1 MDGFINLLKP
11 PGMTS
16 SDAVVY
22 VRKRLPRGT
31 KVGHA
36 GTLDPE
42 AAGVLPVMVGRAAR
56 LSDYIMTG
64 EKEYICE
71 IALGVA
77 TDTQDAQGAP
87 VGEHNPPASE
97 EALINVLSQFRG
109 GIMQV
114 PSAFSA
120 LKVGGRKMC
129 DIARAGGEV
138 APQPRPVTI
147 HELEYLGKGAQDG
160 YLLRVK
166 CSKGTYIR
174 ALCHDI
180 GQALGCG
187 AHMRFLL
194 RTFSAGFSIADACT
208 LEQVDADLNAHIMP
222 IDAPIN
228 HMPRVMCGSDLYARL
243 RCGNRLAIDKLRGDV
258 DAPGA
263 IRLYVNR
270 EADIDTLERD
280 AQSGGVPAGYSFA
293 GIVERDGDETR
304 FKAMLFEPED

>member
-1 MDGFINLLKP
+1 MYGFINLLKP

-120 LKVGGRKMC
+120 LKVGLSL
-129 DIARAGGEV
+129 
-138 APQPRPVTI
+138 I
-147 HELEYLGKGAQDG
+147 H
-160 YLLRVK
+160 
-166 CSKGTYIR
+166 I
-174 ALCHDI
+174 
-180 GQALGCG
+180 
-187 AHMRFLL
+187 
-194 RTFSAGFSIADACT
+194 
-208 LEQVDADLNAHIMP
+208 
-222 IDAPIN
+222 
-228 HMPRVMCGSDLYARL
+228 
-243 RCGNRLAIDKLRGDV
+243 
-258 DAPGA
+258 
-263 IRLYVNR
+263 
-270 EADIDTLERD
+270 
-280 AQSGGVPAGYSFA
+280 
-293 GIVERDGDETR
+293 
-304 FKAMLFEPED
+304 

>member
-1 MDGFINLLKP
+1 MDGFINLIKP

-42 AAGVLPVMVGRAAR
+42 AAGVLPIMVGRAAR

-77 TDTQDAQGAP
+77 TDTQDAQGTA
-87 VGEHNPPASE
+87 VGGHCPPASE
-97 EALINVLSQFRG
+97 DELRAVLDRFRG
-109 GIMQV
+109 DIMQV

-129 DIARAGGEV
+129 DIVRGGGEV
-138 APQPRPVTI
+138 APKARSVTI
-147 HELEYLGKGAQDG
+147 YALDYLGRGAQDG
-160 YLLRVK
+160 YILRIR

-174 ALCHDI
+174 ALCDDI
-180 GQALGCG
+180 GKALGCG

-194 RTFSAGFSIADACT
+194 RTLSAGFSIKDACT
-208 LEQVDADLNAHIMP
+208 LEELDADLGAHLLP
-222 IDAPIN
+222 IDAPIA
-228 HMPRVMCGSDLYARL
+228 HMPRVLCGRDLYARM
-243 RCGNRLAIDKLRGDV
+243 RCGNRLACDMLRGDV
-258 DAPGA
+258 DAQGSV
-263 IRLYVNR
+263 RLYVNR
-270 EADIDTLERD
+270 ESDPGALTRD
-280 AQSGGVPAGYSFA
+280 ARAGGVPMGYAFA
-293 GIVERDGDETR
+293 GIVERDGDEMR
-304 FKAMLFEPED
+304 FKAMLFEPEG